1 MSYNVWQGKTVQLRA
16 MEPEDWEVFHKNDE
30 DAEEARLCYEIPFPR
45 SNADAQRWAA
55 EVALTPPHNDVY
67 RLVIESAQGEVVGT
81 LNTMACDRRCGTFKY
96 GIAIFRPHWRKGYA
110 SEAIRLLLRYYFQE
124 LRYQKVTVHVYAF
137 NEASLKLHQKLGFQI
152 EGRLRRMIYTNG
164 AYYDEYVLGLTS
176 DEFSFAGVKSERES
190 ERE

>member
-1 MSYNVWQGKTVQLRA
+1 MSHNIWQGKNVQLRA
-16 MEPEDWEVFHKNDE
+16 MEQEDWEVFHKNDE

-45 SNADAQRWAA
+45 SSAGARKWAA
-55 EVALTPPHNDVY
+55 EVAQTPPHNDVY
-67 RLVIESAQGEVVGT
+67 RLVIESAPGEVVGT

-124 LRYQKVTVHVYAF
+124 LGYQKVTVHVYAF
-137 NEASLKLHQKLGFQI
+137 NDASLKLHQKLGFQI

-164 AYYDEYVLGLTS
+164 AYHDEYVLGLTS
-176 DEFSFAGVKSERES
+176 DEFVFDGASSERQ
-190 ERE
+190 